1 MADSGA
7 GGSLARKLAEVV
19 LGSAH
24 PPSRDEHSDDTEVA
38 INSLRAAAEQRQ
50 TKRLGRSKEGKEG
63 QHVTRTLSGTDLDT
77 LSERGARTR
86 ASPPP
91 TTRTPLMS
99 LQ

>member
-50 TKRLGRSKEGKEG
+50 TKRLGRSSNDRVLLPSTI
-63 QHVTRTLSGTDLDT
+63 QSGVWTC
-77 LSERGARTR
+77 SGC
-86 ASPPP
+86 
-91 TTRTPLMS
+91 
-99 LQ
+99 